1 MMKAVIF
8 DFDGTLVDTVELL
21 SEAWARAARMLG
33 IAISPKEVEKHIGLA
48 GPEISLR
55 IAEGDE
61 AKAAKLRRLKDDIY
75 DSEYIS
81 RIRLFDDVEQ
91 SLIMLKGKGIKI
103 AIASSQTS
111 RRLKRYLSLLGILKI
126 VDVVVGSDVVSKRKP
141 APDILLKA
149 AELLGIRPEE
159 CFAIGDTSFDCES
172 ANKAGMKFILVSR
185 RGTSCEEAEFAVKS
199 LGEATSII
207 LSIGRS

>member
-1 MMKAVIF
+1 MKAVVF

-33 IAISPKEVEKHIGLA
+33 MAISPEEVEKHIGLA

-55 IAEGDE
+55 IAEGDG

-91 SLIMLKGKGIKI
+91 SLMMLKEKGIKI

-126 VDVVVGSDVVSKRKP
+126 VDVVVGSDLVSKRKP

-149 AELLGIRPEE
+149 AELLRIRPEE

-185 RGTSCEEAEFAVKS
+185 RGTSCEGVEFAVKS